1 VKLTVFLNGS
11 RLLRDHQ
18 VESKLFGLIPGAVVQ
33 LCFSK
38 IVLNI
43 LGKRLMVVEKL

>member
-1 VKLTVFLNGS
+1 MFLNGS
-11 RLLRDHQ
+11 WLLRNHR

-38 IVLNI
+38 IMLNT
-43 LGKRLMVVEKL
+43 LGKRLMVVENL